1 MNPLL
6 EQNKLQFGAIPFD
19 EIKVENFIPALK
31 EVIEK
36 ANSFIESMK
45 NSVEEPTF
53 KNTIE
58 FLEKVQAEV
67 DFVSGIFFNLHSV
80 KSSEKMQN
88 IAKDISAASIEF
100 HNDLSLDQKIFE
112 KVNKVYK
119 NKNALNLGIEE
130 VKLLEKYYKSFVRNG
145 ALLSDKGKEKLREID
160 KEMGDLSIEFGDHI
174 LDETNSFELV
184 LSKSEEIQGLPESLL
199 EASSL
204 SAKEKGLEKGS
215 YLFTLDYPSYI
226 PFMTHSER
234 RDLREKLYRVF
245 MSRCFK
251 DGKNDNRG
259 IVKELAKLRH
269 ERAKLLGYG
278 THAEFV
284 LEERMAE
291 KPSSVKDLIKI
302 LLDNARPVGKA
313 EMQELREFSKKLNGP
328 EELQSWDYAF
338 YQEKLR
344 KEKFD
349 IDDEILRPYFSLDK
363 VTEGVFDVV
372 KRLYGLIY
380 TPLKDIPTYHP
391 DVKVYEVKRES
402 GEFLGL
408 FYTDFFP
415 RQGKRGGAW
424 MTNFKGQYKEGNV
437 DHRPHVAIVC
447 NFTKPTE
454 TKPSL
459 LSFNEVLTFFHEFGH
474 SLHGILANGK
484 YESLSGTNVY
494 WDFVELPSQIFE
506 NWAFEKECLDLF
518 ASHFETGEKIPFEII
533 QKIKESSSFHEGR
546 NTLRQAS
553 FAILDMA
560 WHNQDP
566 ELIKD
571 VGDFE
576 REVLKDTLL
585 LPHVEG
591 TNISCAFSH
600 IFNGGYSAGYYSYK
614 WAEILDADAF
624 ELFKE
629 KGIFNRDVA
638 KSFQENILS
647 MGGSEHPMV
656 LYKRFRGKEPTA
668 DALLK
673 RGGLIG

>member
-6 EQNKLQFGAIPFD
+6 EKNNLQFGAIPFD
-19 EIKVENFIPALK
+19 KIKVDNFIPALK
-31 EVIEK
+31 EVIDK
-36 ANSFIESMK
+36 ANSSIEEMK
-45 NSVEEPTF
+45 SSKDEPTF

-58 FLEKVQAEV
+58 FLEKVQSEV

-80 KSSEKMQN
+80 KSSEEMQN
-88 IAKDISAASIEF
+88 IAKEISALSIGF
-100 HNDLSLDQKIFE
+100 HNDLSLDQRIFE

-119 NKNALNLGIEE
+119 NLDSSELSGEDL
-130 VKLLEKYYKSFVRNG
+130 KLLEKYYKSFVRNG
-145 ALLSDKGKEKLREID
+145 ANLSEEEKEELRKID
-160 KEMGDLSIEFGDHI
+160 RRMGDLSIEFGDHL

-184 LSKSEEIQGLPESLL
+184 LRKSEDIVGLPEFLL
-199 EASSL
+199 EAASL
-204 SAKEKGLEKGS
+204 AAKEKGLEEGS

-234 RDLREKLYRVF
+234 RDLREQLYKVF

-251 DGKNDNRG
+251 DGKNDNRK
-259 IVKELAKLRH
+259 IVKELAVLRH
-269 ERAKLLGYG
+269 KRANLLGYK
-278 THAEFV
+278 THAEFI
-284 LEERMAE
+284 LEERMAK
-291 KPSSVKDLIKI
+291 KPESVRELIKT
-302 LLDNARPVGKA
+302 LLESAKPVGNS
-313 EMQELREFSKKLNGP
+313 EMEELMAFSKKLKGP
-328 EELQSWDYAF
+328 EELQAWDYAF

-349 IDDEILRPYFSLDK
+349 IDDEVLKPYFSLEK
-363 VTEGVFDVV
+363 VIDGVFEVV
-372 KRLYGLIY
+372 KKLYGLSY
-380 TPLKDIPTYHP
+380 KPLTNLPTYHP
-391 DVKVYEVKRES
+391 DVKVYEVKKES

-408 FYTDFFP
+408 FYADFFP

-424 MTNFKGQYKEGNV
+424 MTNFKGQYKEGNA

-459 LSFNEVLTFFHEFGH
+459 LTFGEVLTFFHEFGH

-518 ASHFETGEKIPFEII
+518 ASHFETGEKIPFEVV
-533 QKIKESSSFHEGR
+533 QKIKESSNFHEGR
-546 NTLRQAS
+546 NTLRQVS
-553 FAILDMA
+553 FAMLDMA

-566 ELIKD
+566 ESVKD
-571 VGDFE
+571 VGEFE
-576 REVLKDTLL
+576 RGVLKDTLL

-629 KGIFNRDVA
+629 KGIFDREVA

-647 MGGSEHPMV
+647 MGGAEHPMV
-656 LYKRFRGKEPTA
+656 LYKRFRGKEPTP

-673 RGGLIG
+673 RGGLKR